1 MPPDT
6 TIILAVLL
14 NLRFERVGRG
24 DKFWPNFVVTD
35 GAPRPGKVLNT
46 LVENEQPSCRYA
58 LVRTQSGQ
66 RKNANDREIFSDVG
80 DSQTRV
86 RRLTQRAKVRQGGRR
101 GKQLVYIYSGFNAS
115 SSGGAPRVSAPTS
128 SGEDSAHS
136 ARGRVAASVSP
147 PGEPISH
154 AGGIRLRATH
164 VSWISDFFTG
174 FPRRQITRTLPR
186 QPLGTMGYTFII
198 LM

>member
-101 GKQLVYIYSGFNAS
+101 GKQLVYIYILVSMHRPRGGHLGFPPQLRA
-115 SSGGAPRVSAPTS
+115 ARTPRTV
-128 SGEDSAHS
+128 
-136 ARGRVAASVSP
+136 
-147 PGEPISH
+147 H
-154 AGGIRLRATH
+154 AGESRLRSPRPGSPSVTPAEFGFARH